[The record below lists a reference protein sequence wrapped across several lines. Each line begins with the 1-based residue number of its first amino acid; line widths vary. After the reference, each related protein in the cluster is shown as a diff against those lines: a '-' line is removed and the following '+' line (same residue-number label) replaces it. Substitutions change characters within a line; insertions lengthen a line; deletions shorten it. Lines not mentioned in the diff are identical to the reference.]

1 MNVLITGGAG
11 FIGSH
16 TVIELVGAGFNPV
29 VVDNYTN
36 SSPRVMER
44 VAEIIGAPVP
54 GPTLF
59 FRTPDVAGSRGPA
72 GRCCHEHRE

>member
-1 MNVLITGGAG
+1 MITEAPAIITPA
-11 FIGSH
+11 F
-16 TVIELVGAGFNPV
+16 VIDEHEL
-29 VVDNYTN
+29 
-36 SSPRVMER
+36 SLR
-44 VAEIIGAPVP
+44 VAAFQEAMDRVWPGGIIGYSVKT